1 MTKYL
6 LIAAGL
12 AALIT
17 GYSAASPSPANASW
31 AETPQGNPVQTG
43 TNRSL
48 WRSERAERRGRVYR
62 TPGYDAYGSGY
73 IGAPA
78 YSAYP
83 GDYRGY
89 APYDNFYGGYEGGYY
104 RY

>member
-1 MTKYL
+1 MPKHL

-12 AALIT
+12 AALVT
-17 GYSAASPSPANASW
+17 GFTTSSPSPANASW

-48 WRSERAERRGRVYR
+48 RRSERAERQGRSYR
-62 TPGYDAYGSGY
+62 TPGYSAYGSYYGN
-73 IGAPA
+73 APA
-78 YSAYP
+78 YDAYP
-83 GDYRGY
+83 GPYRGY
-89 APYDNFYGGYEGGYY
+89 APYDGGYVGGYY